1 MKNREVSAAM
11 AVFLALAILLIFL
24 GIGCGIQ
31 VMAKMEQ
38 LLLQEENAVL
48 AQMIQTRALY
58 AMIFGGMVVLGVGM
72 LIIIIL
78 QVLRKTSRLEQEA
91 ELLRQRNLAMEELNR
106 QTQQL
111 AHHQRLETLGT
122 LTSSIAHEFNNL
134 LTPIMGYSL
143 MALEKLPPEEEELY
157 DNILEVYNASRTAK
171 NLISRLSDLSRK
183 NTDATFRMASP
194 DDLVRRTV
202 EVASPAKPEN
212 VEIRLDLSCQDQRLK
227 VNEIQIQQL
236 MLNLILNAFQAME
249 GKGGILTVKTSFD
262 DRNVYLHVRDT
273 GCGISEEN
281 RARIFDPF
289 FTTKESGR
297 GTGLGLAIAAQVAED
312 HQGSIRV
319 DSRVGEGTAFTVKLP
334 RDR

>member
-1 MKNREVSAAM
+1 MNRKIVFWMEIVGFSL
-11 AVFLALAILLIFL
+11 AV
-24 GIGCGIQ
+24 
-31 VMAKMEQ
+31 
-38 LLLQEENAVL
+38 LLLFMGIIIGFQLYSYLDGVTEYDGPVVL
-48 AQMIQTRALY
+48 IGQMRWAAISSIISGVMVIIGTGLLLYLGLKLFHKTIVMEREAEALRKKNEAIAKVIRQTR
-58 AMIFGGMVVLGVGM
+58 
-72 LIIIIL
+72 
-78 QVLRKTSRLEQEA
+78 E
-91 ELLRQRNLAMEELNR
+91 
-106 QTQQL
+106 L
-111 AHHQRLETLGT
+111 AHHQRLETIGM

-202 EVASPAKPEN
+202 EVASPAKPEK

>member
-1 MKNREVSAAM
+1 VAILGILLLFYYISSVSRENRETGRQLRDLQERQ
-11 AVFLALAILLIFL
+11 LAL
-24 GIGCGIQ
+24 
-31 VMAKMEQ
+31 EQ
-38 LLLQEENAVL
+38 INE
-48 AQMIQTRALY
+48 
-58 AMIFGGMVVLGVGM
+58 
-72 LIIIIL
+72 
-78 QVLRKTSRLEQEA
+78 
-91 ELLRQRNLAMEELNR
+91 

-111 AHHQRLETLGT
+111 AHHQRLQTIGT

-262 DRNVYLHVRDT
+262 DRNVYLRVKDT